1 MRPIPVALREAT
13 KRKLDELEQL
23 DIIQKIPV
31 NAPYEWC
38 SNLHVVPKKNGDVRL
53 TIDPGELNKVIRRE
67 FHPMSTIE
75 DIATRVHGSKM
86 FSTLDANMGYFQLAL
101 HENSQP
107 LTCFITP
114 FGRYMYKRL
123 PMRICAAPEL
133 YQRAMSELFSN
144 IKGVEIVMDDI
155 LIHATTAEE
164 HDKILVDVLKICE
177 NNNLKLNREKT
188 NIGKDQVEY
197 IGHIL
202 SRDGLKISSKRIESI
217 KNMPDPMSVKGVMTI
232 LGMVT
237 YTCKFLPNLSSVT
250 EPLRQLIKD
259 SSKPGYCFMFEE
271 QHKQAFAELKKMM
284 SSTEV
289 LQYYDPSKPVKISC
303 DASSHGL
310 GFVLLQNEKPV
321 IYGSRSL
328 SKCEQAYAQIE
339 KEMLAIVSACKKFH
353 HFIYGRDN
361 VTIETDHL
369 PLIRIF
375 DKPLH
380 SIPLR
385 LQKMK
390 MRLQHYSF
398 DTVHKP
404 GTEIP
409 VADALSRFHSAKIPD
424 AEEFEVNAIEVKSVS
439 NLSESTYRELLEETK
454 KDEVL
459 QKLSTVIKKI
469 PYAKTQVHHLV
480 RPYWNCINEISEID
494 GILFKGERV
503 IIPQSMQQYILKV
516 IHQSHLGIVK
526 CKQLA
531 RDLVFWQGM
540 NSQIEDV
547 VSNCAT
553 CQQHRSCQQ
562 KEPLQNREVPDS
574 PWSDIATD
582 LFECHGDTYLVVVD
596 AYSEYI
602 EIKKMNT
609 SMAVIRVLSEM
620 FASHGVCNTLF
631 SDNGPQFSSEEF
643 KSFSTKWKFK
653 HVTSDPTYPQSNGL
667 AERAVQTAKQLIKK
681 CREDKSNVYLA

>member
-1 MRPIPVALREAT
+1 
-13 KRKLDELEQL
+13 
-23 DIIQKIPV
+23 
-31 NAPYEWC
+31 
-38 SNLHVVPKKNGDVRL
+38 
-53 TIDPGELNKVIRRE
+53 
-67 FHPMSTIE
+67 MSTIE

-86 FSTLDANMGYFQLAL
+86 FSTLDTNMGYFQLAL

-114 FGRYMYKRL
+114 FGTYMYKRL
-123 PMRICAAPEL
+123 PMGICAAPEL

-155 LIHATTAEE
+155 LIHTTTDEE
-164 HDKILVDVLKICE
+164 HDKILIDVLKICE
-177 NNNLKLNREKT
+177 NNNLNLNREKT

-202 SRDGLKISSKRIESI
+202 SRDGLKISSKRIETI
-217 KNMPDPMSVKGVMTI
+217 KNMPDPISVKGVMTI

-289 LQYYDPSKPVKISC
+289 LQYYDPSKPVNISC

-321 IYGSRSL
+321 VYGSRSL

-369 PLIRIF
+369 PLIIIF

-390 MRLQHYSF
+390 MRL
-398 DTVHKP
+398 
-404 GTEIP
+404 
-409 VADALSRFHSAKIPD
+409 
-424 AEEFEVNAIEVKSVS
+424 
-439 NLSESTYRELLEETK
+439 
-454 KDEVL
+454 
-459 QKLSTVIKKI
+459 
-469 PYAKTQVHHLV
+469 
-480 RPYWNCINEISEID
+480 
-494 GILFKGERV
+494 
-503 IIPQSMQQYILKV
+503 
-516 IHQSHLGIVK
+516 
-526 CKQLA
+526 
-531 RDLVFWQGM
+531 
-540 NSQIEDV
+540 
-547 VSNCAT
+547 
-553 CQQHRSCQQ
+553 
-562 KEPLQNREVPDS
+562 
-574 PWSDIATD
+574 
-582 LFECHGDTYLVVVD
+582 
-596 AYSEYI
+596 
-602 EIKKMNT
+602 
-609 SMAVIRVLSEM
+609 
-620 FASHGVCNTLF
+620 
-631 SDNGPQFSSEEF
+631 
-643 KSFSTKWKFK
+643 
-653 HVTSDPTYPQSNGL
+653 
-667 AERAVQTAKQLIKK
+667 
-681 CREDKSNVYLA
+681 